1 MEFAG
6 LHDRRQVR
14 SLVEEELEFFERVA
28 VDDDQ
33 IGDAWERVQAWIKEH
48 ELESTAAPW
57 EAYLTGPEDPG
68 PPITEIF
75 FPVR

>member
-1 MEFAG
+1 M
-6 LHDRRQVR
+6 
-14 SLVEEELEFFERVA
+14 
-28 VDDDQ
+28 
-33 IGDAWERVQAWIKEH
+33 KEH
-48 ELESTAAPW
+48 ELETAAAPW